1 MYKTFCTF
9 LLEKV
14 RVRVRKFRTHKS
26 CILSLL
32 LCVATLS
39 SCHKE
44 TKAERYA
51 REARE
56 MTLQCPMAIDANT
69 TLDSMTYTPS
79 EHRFTYYY
87 RVSGVADSL
96 LLAEQ
101 EMLRQQIHERLL
113 NAPDMIPYIQD
124 GLSFRYLY
132 RTSATGDPV
141 LDFVYESTKN
151 GPLPSLP
158 KGGRR
163 G

>member
-1 MYKTFCTF
+1 MF
-9 LLEKV
+9 V
-14 RVRVRKFRTHKS
+14 
-26 CILSLL
+26 
-32 LCVATLS
+32 TL

-56 MTLQCPMAIDANT
+56 TTAQCPMSIDANT
-69 TLDSMTYTPS
+69 TMDSMVYVPS
-79 EHRFTYYY
+79 DHRFTYYY
-87 RVSGVADSL
+87 KVNGVTDSTL
-96 LLAEQ
+96 KTNE

-151 GPLPSLP
+151 GPLPSFP
-158 KGGRR
+158 KGEGEDSVATLSE
-163 G
+163 